1 MKVSTIGILS
11 VVGIAMS
18 ITPTWAGPVGM
29 QRSTSPYQQP
39 TALAQLEMQQEQV
52 SREAMAANAK
62 GPLLVSYMDKRAQLQ
77 NLINR
82 IQNGQPVSPDEI
94 DRALQP
100 ANP

>member
-1 MKVSTIGILS
+1 MKVRTIGVLS
-11 VVGIAMS
+11 VVGIAMF
-18 ITPTWAGPVGM
+18 ITPTWAGPVGV
-29 QRSTSPYQQP
+29 QRNSYAYQQP

-52 SREAMAANAK
+52 SRAAQTANAK

-77 NLINR
+77 DLINR
-82 IQNGQPVSPDEI
+82 IQNGQSVSPDEI